1 MPTPLRTVATIFA
14 LLCTVGAAPGED
26 VPLPGTVL
34 SGKIDQTIDSRMADP
49 LEPFTISAVASDDRS
64 ITGGK
69 VFGHITKVVKSDQ
82 HRPGLVVL
90 TIDAFITSTGRR
102 VPLQASPVA
111 ISVDTKTH
119 AGKDA
124 FGAVGGVLDPAGHGA
139 MPLTPAAGPA
149 GAAPGAALTARRSRT
164 DVIIPSHATIQ
175 LEVTSTLTAR

>member
-1 MPTPLRTVATIFA
+1 MGRAPLRAVATIVA
-14 LLCTVGAAPGED
+14 LLCTLGAAPGGD

-34 SGKIDQTIDSRMADP
+34 VGRFDQTIDSRMADP
-49 LEPFTISAVASDDRS
+49 LEPFTISGVASDDQS

-90 TIDAFITSTGRR
+90 MIDAFITSTGRR
-102 VPLQASPVA
+102 IPLQASPVI

-124 FGAVGGVLDPAGHGA
+124 FGAVGGIVDPAGHGT
-139 MPLTPAAGPA
+139 MPLTPALGPA
-149 GAAPGAALTARRSRT
+149 GGAPSAALTAKRSRT
-164 DVIIPSHATIQ
+164 DVIIPSNATIQ
-175 LEVTSTLTAR
+175 MQVLSAP